1 MERPMNHEPIFDP
14 RLLSHYDVS
23 GPRYTSYPTA
33 PHFSASFNEDA
44 YRRHARASN
53 DDPIPRPLSIYV
65 HIPFCSSPCFY
76 CGCNRVVTRDR
87 SKAEAYLQRL
97 AREVEMQSALFD
109 RDRRVTQLH
118 LGGGTPNYLDAQQLG
133 ELVGMLRAGFNLA
146 TGEEREFSVELD
158 PRHADEALLR
168 ELAAIGF
175 NRVSF
180 GVQDFDPVVQEAIN
194 RIQPVEQTLS
204 VIQAAR
210 AAGFRSVSI
219 DLIYGL
225 PKQTVEG
232 FAATIDRVT
241 AIRPDRIAVYS
252 YAHLPEIFKA
262 QRQIDAADLPQPAIK
277 LELLGTAVRMLA
289 GAGYHYI
296 GMDHFALP
304 GDELVRAQE
313 AHTLQRNFQGYST
326 HADTDL
332 IGLGVSAIGRVGDC
346 FAQNARDVLSYYA
359 AIDSGHLPVAKGYVR
374 TAEDNLRGDV
384 IQELM
389 CHGELDF
396 DACEHEHPGLDFDTH
411 FAAEIRRL
419 GELARDGLVE
429 LDERAVRI
437 TPRGRLLMRIVAMAF
452 DEHLARPRE
461 QQVAKF
467 SRVI

>member
-1 MERPMNHEPIFDP
+1 MNVEPIFDP
-14 RLLSHYDVS
+14 RLLSHYDIS

-33 PHFSASFNEDA
+33 PHFSTSFSEDA

-87 SKAEAYLQRL
+87 SKAEAYLQRV
-97 AREVEMQSALFD
+97 AREVEMQAALFD
-109 RDRRVTQLH
+109 HDRRVTQLH
-118 LGGGTPNYLDAQQLG
+118 LGGGTPNYLDAGQLR
-133 ELVGMLRAGFNLA
+133 ELIGMLRSGFNLA
-146 TGEEREFSVELD
+146 TGEDREFSAELD

-168 ELAAIGF
+168 ELIAIGF

-194 RIQPVEQTLS
+194 RIQPVEQTLA

-210 AAGFRSVSI
+210 EVGFRSVSI

-232 FAATIDRVT
+232 FAATIDQVT

-252 YAHLPEIFKA
+252 YAHLPEMFKA
-262 QRQIDAADLPQPAIK
+262 QRQIEAADLPPPAVK

-289 GAGYHYI
+289 RAGYHYI

-304 GDELVRAQE
+304 GDELVRAQDT
-313 AHTLQRNFQGYST
+313 HTLQRNFQGYST
-326 HADTDL
+326 QADTDL

-346 FAQNARDVLSYYA
+346 FAQNARDLLSYYA
-359 AIDSGHLPVAKGYVR
+359 AVDSGHLPVVKGYVR
-374 TAEDNLRGDV
+374 SAEDTLRGDV

-396 DACEHEHPGLDFDTH
+396 QAFEHSHPGLEFGAH
-411 FAAEIRRL
+411 FGAEIQRL

-461 QQVAKF
+461 QQVAQF

>member
-1 MERPMNHEPIFDP
+1 
-14 RLLSHYDVS
+14 
-23 GPRYTSYPTA
+23 
-33 PHFSASFNEDA
+33 
-44 YRRHARASN
+44 
-53 DDPIPRPLSIYV
+53 
-65 HIPFCSSPCFY
+65 
-76 CGCNRVVTRDR
+76 
-87 SKAEAYLQRL
+87 
-97 AREVEMQSALFD
+97 
-109 RDRRVTQLH
+109 
-118 LGGGTPNYLDAQQLG
+118 
-133 ELVGMLRAGFNLA
+133 
-146 TGEEREFSVELD
+146 
-158 PRHADEALLR
+158 
-168 ELAAIGF
+168 
-175 NRVSF
+175 
-180 GVQDFDPVVQEAIN
+180 VVQEAIN
-194 RIQPVEQTLS
+194 RIQPVEQTLA
-204 VIQAAR
+204 VIEAAR

-225 PKQTVEG
+225 PKQTVAG

-262 QRQIDAADLPQPAIK
+262 QKQIEAADLPPPAVK

-346 FAQNARDVLSYYA
+346 FAQNARDLLSYYA
-359 AIDSGHLPVAKGYVR
+359 AVDAGHLPVAKGYVR
-374 TAEDNLRGDV
+374 TAEDNLRADV

-396 DACEHEHPGLDFDTH
+396 DACEREHPGLDFDMH